1 MNKKLFLAIF
11 SVIMIIAYVDLIDSF
26 KYFESIMSQMIK
38 LDTEIKT
45 NIDTKKVRTQ
55 K

>member
-11 SVIMIIAYVDLIDSF
+11 SIVMIIAYIDLIDSF

-38 LDTEIKT
+38 LDTDIKT
-45 NIDTKKVRTQ
+45 NIDTSNIKTQ